1 MTEEC
6 GPIKNGNGNGKAS
19 LEIRNITKQFGDLV
33 AVNDVSLD
41 IKEGEIFSFLGP
53 SGCGKTTLLRCIAG
67 LEDVDEGEILIG
79 GELVN
84 HIPPFKRNCSIV
96 FQQHAL
102 FPHMNVFD
110 NIAFGLVERKI
121 SKKEIRRRV
130 GDLLELVNLTGLED
144 RYPNQLSGGQQQR
157 VALIRSLILRPAV
170 LLLDEPLA
178 ALDRKLRKEMQVELK
193 RIQREVGI
201 TFMNVTHDQKEALI
215 LSDRIAV
222 MKDGEII
229 QLGTPGEIYESPRTT
244 FVADFMGASNIFP
257 GRAGTRKDGRIYFRN
272 EEGLQL
278 TLPDSTEIDLG
289 KIEGVSVHPEVIG
302 VALDETELKTL
313 GSDEYTF
320 FHGQVKDIFYQGD
333 FSELTVTLKN
343 AQRDLSIHKAR
354 GITQEKELCVGQ
366 DIIVYWNWINNNAL
380 YS

>member
-1 MTEEC
+1 MTAEC
-6 GPIKNGNGNGKAS
+6 GPIENGNGKAS
-19 LEIRNITKQFGDLV
+19 LEIRNVTKQFGDLV

-67 LEDVDEGEILIG
+67 LEDMDEGEILIG
-79 GELVN
+79 GEIVN
-84 HIPPFKRNCSIV
+84 HIPPYKRNCSIV

-121 SKKEIRRRV
+121 AKDEIKRRV
-130 GDLLELVNLTGLED
+130 GDLLELVNLTGMED
-144 RYPNQLSGGQQQR
+144 RYPSQLSGGQQQR
-157 VALIRSLILRPAV
+157 VALIRSLVLRPAV

-201 TFMNVTHDQKEALI
+201 TFMNVTHDQKEALS

-222 MKDGEII
+222 MRDGRII
-229 QLGTPGEIYESPRTT
+229 QLGSPSEIYESPRTT

-257 GRAGTRKDGRIYFRN
+257 GRAEARANGRIEFRS
-272 EEGLQL
+272 EDGLQL
-278 TLPDSTEIDLG
+278 TLPDSNEIDID

-302 VALDETELKTL
+302 IALDASEVKSLESNGCT
-313 GSDEYTF
+313 TF
-320 FHGQVKDIFYQGD
+320 PGQVKDIFYQGD
-333 FSELTVTLKN
+333 FSEMTITLEN
-343 AQRDLSIHKAR
+343 VQRDLSIHKPR
-354 GITQEKELCVGQ
+354 GISQDAQLCAGQ
-366 DIIVYWNWINNNAL
+366 DVIVYWNWVNSNIL
-380 YS
+380 FSK

>member
-1 MTEEC
+1 MTTEC
-6 GPIKNGNGNGKAS
+6 GPIENGNGKAS

-157 VALIRSLILRPAV
+157 VALIRSLVLRPAV

-313 GSDEYTF
+313 GSDEYTS

-343 AQRDLSIHKAR
+343 AQRDLSIHKTR
-354 GITQEKELCVGQ
+354 GITQEKELCAGQ
-366 DIIVYWNWINNNAL
+366 DVIVYWNWINNNAL

>member
-1 MTEEC
+1 MTTEC
-6 GPIKNGNGNGKAS
+6 GPIENGNGKAS

-157 VALIRSLILRPAV
+157 VALIRSLVLRPAV

-229 QLGTPGEIYESPRTT
+229 QLGTPGEIYESPRTA